1 MNFRK
6 FMYQNIMSESKE
18 KKYFDTLEKTFGKK
32 NMVRKASQIS
42 TKEIIS
48 TGFDSLDECI
58 GNPCEE
64 KNIYGGIPLG
74 IIMEVYGPEASGK
87 GVTCLHILAEFQK
100 KSKRTLW
107 VDSEKQSNPI
117 WMEQNGVDIND
128 LDVALFEHAISAEQ
142 TMTLITKSIP
152 FYDLI
157 VVDSIS
163 ALIPKAVLDAEA
175 GDKKMAELAR
185 VLSSEVPK
193 IMNLCAQYKSTVIF
207 INQVREKIGVMFGN
221 PETTSGGNAI
231 KFYSSLRIRIQGL
244 SEKIVD
250 KSTSGEQVGTYS
262 RVDIVKNRFGPP
274 KRTTRIPIYYYD
286 YNPNPVEKLVDL
298 LVENKILKKYKGN
311 YRFNKQYSAEDPF
324 ECFESIYESGGC
336 EDLLQA
342 INSFYSENAKK
353 NKANKT
359 GTKLPEKITDPDIV
373 EILKEIQNDTFDINN
388 YRSVEM
394 VSDSDEASMEEESE
408 KQKESNSSK
417 KETSDIDEINEEL
430 K

>member
-1 MNFRK
+1 MA
-6 FMYQNIMSESKE
+6 ESKE
-18 KKYFDTLEKTFGKK
+18 EKYLNTLEKTFGKK

-58 GNPCEE
+58 GNPCEKE
-64 KNIYGGIPLG
+64 KISGGIPLG

-87 GVTCLHILAEFQK
+87 GVTCLHILSEFQK
-100 KSKRTLW
+100 KSKKTLW

-157 VVDSIS
+157 VIDSIS

-185 VLSSEVPK
+185 ILSSEVPK

-298 LVENKILKKYKGN
+298 LVENKIFKKYKGN

-324 ECFESIYESGGC
+324 ECFESIYEAGSC
-336 EDLLQA
+336 EELVKEID
-342 INSFYSENAKK
+342 SFYNENAKK

-359 GTKLPEKITDPDIV
+359 GTKLPEKISDPDIL
-373 EILKEIQNDTFDINN
+373 EILEEIKNDTFDINN
-388 YRSVEM
+388 YRNVEAPA
-394 VSDSDEASMEEESE
+394 DLETPKAQEESVAQE
-408 KQKESNSSK
+408 NTEDSQQGI
-417 KETSDIDEINEEL
+417 SDVDKINEEL
-430 K
+430 N